1 MYRPVAFGLNFLG
14 NMPKLLST
22 TYQRLV
28 SKENENPLISFI
40 TNNIQNITMNNL
52 QNENQA
58 LKNNK
63 MQMEYQF
70 NQYKQQFS

>member
-22 TYQRLV
+22 TYLI

-40 TNNIQNITMNNL
+40 TNNIQNIT
-52 QNENQA
+52 
-58 LKNNK
+58 K
-63 MQMEYQF
+63 
-70 NQYKQQFS
+70 